1 MIVFI
6 NNTIVIH
13 NSMNIVPN
21 TKCVIRNNI
30 FIILNTMINI
40 RSTNYI
46 IIYNIIDN
54 NIYIYLNY
62 YYYFFVVR
70 YNNKISN
77 NMKNMLMSKYNNN
90 TKKIPFTNSNLYSA
104 ARKIGNSMLSDLDA
118 FTEYGITEENI
129 HHLIDSAEHL
139 IAINSDK
146 TMQNMVSAEVEEKA
160 SKRKVVSET
169 MRSIALRSNAVFGA
183 KSATAKALNAG
194 NISLLRD
201 AELETVARRIHSNA
215 SSELEALAAEG
226 LSQAYLDKFD
236 ADINAFAT
244 AADRVKS
251 ALNERQLSTE
261 KRYALAAE
269 IYSLLS
275 KYCSYGKMIFAQKS
289 PAHYKRYV
297 LHKSKKENEA
307 EPDEELATENEN
319 N

>member
-1 MIVFI
+1 
-6 NNTIVIH
+6 
-13 NSMNIVPN
+13 MNIVSN
-21 TKCVIRNNI
+21 TKCYIRNNI

-70 YNNKISN
+70 YNNKFSN

-129 HHLIDSAEHL
+129 HNLIDSAEHL

-169 MRSIALRSNAVFGA
+169 MRSIALR
-183 KSATAKALNAG
+183 
-194 NISLLRD
+194 
-201 AELETVARRIHSNA
+201 
-215 SSELEALAAEG
+215 
-226 LSQAYLDKFD
+226 
-236 ADINAFAT
+236 
-244 AADRVKS
+244 
-251 ALNERQLSTE
+251 
-261 KRYALAAE
+261 
-269 IYSLLS
+269 
-275 KYCSYGKMIFAQKS
+275 
-289 PAHYKRYV
+289 
-297 LHKSKKENEA
+297 
-307 EPDEELATENEN
+307 
-319 N
+319 